1 MFGCSR
7 DAGPTSYNVRGR
19 IVVKPQ
25 LDFSYFPGCA
35 LEGMNKAYDKSAQV
49 VSRALNI
56 DLAEL
61 DDWNCCGASAYISIH
76 ELKAH
81 LLSARNLA
89 IAEKRKKDLVVVCPA
104 CFTTLSKTNHYLA
117 EDPKFRRTVHTAL
130 QSADLQYLGSVK
142 VKHLLEVIVKEIGE
156 NEVKERIKH
165 KLSGLKVAPY
175 YGCQLTRPF
184 GEVDDT
190 QFPTMLDRLLEWIG
204 AQPVS
209 FPLKAKCCGGLLMMT
224 NEKVALGLNKNLLDC
239 AAENGAECIATI
251 CPLCHMNIETY
262 QGDVNKMFGTKHN
275 IPTLYFTQLMG
286 LAFGFSRKELGINEE
301 LISSRALLEKHVEA
315 LV

>member
-1 MFGCSR
+1 
-7 DAGPTSYNVRGR
+7 
-19 IVVKPQ
+19 
-25 LDFSYFPGCA
+25 
-35 LEGMNKAYDKSAQV
+35 MNKAYDKSARV
-49 VSRALNI
+49 VCNALNI

-61 DDWNCCGASAYISIH
+61 EDWNCCGASAYISVN

-89 IAEKRKKDLVVVCPA
+89 IAEKNKKDLVVVCPA
-104 CFTTLSKTNHYLA
+104 CLTTLNKTNHYLA
-117 EDPKFRRTVHTAL
+117 EDPRFKRTVTNAL
-130 QSADLQYLGSVK
+130 KSTNLEYWGSVK
-142 VKHLLEVIVKEIGE
+142 VRHLLDVIVKDLGE
-156 NEVKERIKH
+156 DEVKARIKH

-184 GEVDDT
+184 GEVDD
-190 QFPTMLDRLLEWIG
+190 QEFPTMLDRLLTWIG

-224 NEKVALGLNKNLLDC
+224 STDVGLTLNKNLLAC

-262 QGDVNKMFGTKHN
+262 QGDVNKKFGTHFA
-275 IPTLYFTQLMG
+275 IPALYFTQLMG
-286 LAFGFSRKELGINEE
+286 LAFGYSRKELGINDEM
-301 LISSRALLEKHVEA
+301 ISSRATLEKCLEA
-315 LV
+315 VA

>member
-1 MFGCSR
+1 
-7 DAGPTSYNVRGR
+7 
-19 IVVKPQ
+19 
-25 LDFSYFPGCA
+25 
-35 LEGMNKAYDKSAQV
+35 MNKAYDRSARL
-49 VSRALNI
+49 VSRLLNI

-81 LLSARNLA
+81 LLSARNLS
-89 IAEKRKKDLVVVCPA
+89 IAEKKKKDLVVVCPA

-117 EDPKFRRTVHTAL
+117 EDRKFRRTISTAL
-130 QSADLQYLGSVK
+130 KSANLEYWGGVK
-142 VKHLLEVIVKEIGE
+142 VRHLLDVIVKDIGE
-156 NEVKERIKH
+156 NEVKSRVKR
-165 KLSGLKVAPY
+165 KLSGLRVAPY

-190 QFPTMLDRLLEWIG
+190 QFPMMLDTLLSWIG

-224 NEKVALGLNKNLLDC
+224 SEEVALGLNKNLLDC
-239 AAENGAECIATI
+239 AAQNGAECIATI

-262 QGDVNKMFGTKHN
+262 QGDVNKRFGTN
-275 IPTLYFTQLMG
+275 FRIPALYFTQLMG
-286 LAFGFSRKELGINEE
+286 LAFGFSRKELGIDEE
-301 LISSRALLEKHVEA
+301 MVSSRVALEKYLEA
-315 LV
+315 AS